1 MIESLFPTSTLVG
14 RPVPKKTFI
23 EQLGADA
30 RLKGNFT
37 NYIERIT
44 WVAKLAPST
53 IHVADGQVVH
63 EITVF
68 KVAMKVK
75 DCPTGLFTFIDT
87 WMPRHLLF
95 ALEYAGQIS
104 LLIHYKEPS
113 EAATGQ
119 KYRIVRAYQ
128 TAWQDAGSV
137 SLSLQGLSMDTIYE
151 NLVRQIAG
159 GQITYSATSLRQA
172 IEETSE
178 MEAIQ
183 NQIAILEK
191 RMATERQ
198 PQKKFALHQEILKLK
213 KQLLD
218 DNNK

>member
-1 MIESLFPTSTLVG
+1 MIESLFPTPTLVG

-23 EQLGADA
+23 ERLGANA
-30 RLKGNFT
+30 RLKGIFT

-68 KVAMKVK
+68 EIAMKVK
-75 DCPTGLFTFIDT
+75 DCPTDLFAFIDT

-113 EAATGQ
+113 GATTGQ

-128 TAWQDAGSV
+128 TAWQDADSV
-137 SLSLQGLSMDTIYE
+137 LFSLQGLSMDAIYD
-151 NLVRQIAG
+151 NFVLQIAG
-159 GQITYSATSLRQA
+159 GLITSSSATNLRQA
-172 IEETSE
+172 IEETAK
-178 MEAIQ
+178 MEDLQ
-183 NQIAILEK
+183 GKIATLEK
-191 RMATERQ
+191 RMTIERQ
-198 PQKKFALHQEILKLK
+198 PQKKFALHQEILKLR
-213 KQLLD
+213 KQL
-218 DNNK
+218 

>member
-1 MIESLFPTSTLVG
+1 MIESLFPTPTLVG

-23 EQLGADA
+23 ERLGANA
-30 RLKGNFT
+30 RLKGIFT

-53 IHVADGQVVH
+53 IHVADGQMVH

-68 KVAMKVK
+68 EVAMKVK
-75 DCPTGLFTFIDT
+75 DCPTDLLAFIDI

-104 LLIHYKEPS
+104 LLIHYKELS
-113 EAATGQ
+113 GAATGQ

-128 TAWQDAGSV
+128 TAWQDADSV
-137 SLSLQGLSMDTIYE
+137 SLSLQGLSMDAVYE
-151 NLVRQIAG
+151 NFVRQIAG
-159 GQITYSATSLRQA
+159 GQITSSATNLRQA
-172 IEETSE
+172 IEETAK

-183 NQIAILEK
+183 SEIAILEK
-191 RMATERQ
+191 RMAAERQ
-198 PQKKFALHQEILKLK
+198 PQKKFALHQEILKLRE
-213 KQLLD
+213 QL
-218 DNNK
+218 

>member
-1 MIESLFPTSTLVG
+1 MIESLFPTPTLVD

-23 EQLGADA
+23 ERLGANA
-30 RLKGNFT
+30 RLKGIFT

-68 KVAMKVK
+68 EIAMKVK
-75 DCPTGLFTFIDT
+75 DCPTDLFAFIDT

-113 EAATGQ
+113 GATTGQ

-128 TAWQDAGSV
+128 TAWQDAGGV

-151 NLVRQIAG
+151 NFVRQIAD
-159 GQITYSATSLRQA
+159 GQITSSASSLRQA
-172 IEETSE
+172 IEETAK
-178 MEAIQ
+178 MEALQ
-183 NQIAILEK
+183 SEIAILEK
-191 RMATERQ
+191 RMTAERQ

-213 KQLLD
+213 KQL
-218 DNNK
+218 

>member
-14 RPVPKKTFI
+14 RTVPKKTFI
-23 EQLGADA
+23 EQLGANSW
-30 RLKGNFT
+30 LKGIFT

-53 IHVADGQVVH
+53 IHVADGQMVH

-68 KVAMKVK
+68 EVAMKVK
-75 DCPTGLFTFIDT
+75 DCPTDLLAFIDI

-104 LLIHYKEPS
+104 LLIHYKELS
-113 EAATGQ
+113 GAAVGQ

-128 TAWQDAGSV
+128 TAWQDADSV
-137 SLSLQGLSMDTIYE
+137 SLSLQGLSMDAVYE
-151 NLVRQIAG
+151 NFVRQIAG
-159 GQITYSATSLRQA
+159 GQITSSATNLRQA
-172 IEETSE
+172 IEETAK

-183 NQIAILEK
+183 SEIAILEK
-191 RMATERQ
+191 RMAAERQ
-198 PQKKFALHQEILKLK
+198 PQKKFALHQEILKLRE
-213 KQLLD
+213 QL
-218 DNNK
+218 

>member
-1 MIESLFPTSTLVG
+1 MIESLFPTPTLVG

-23 EQLGADA
+23 ERLGANA
-30 RLKGNFT
+30 RLKGIFT

-68 KVAMKVK
+68 EIAMKVK
-75 DCPTGLFTFIDT
+75 DCPTDLFAFIDT

-113 EAATGQ
+113 GATTGQ

-128 TAWQDAGSV
+128 TAWQDAGCV
-137 SLSLQGLSMDTIYE
+137 SLSLQGLSMDAIYD
-151 NLVRQIAG
+151 NFVLQIAG
-159 GQITYSATSLRQA
+159 GLITSSATNLRQA
-172 IEETSE
+172 IEET
-178 MEAIQ
+178 AKWRIYR
-183 NQIAILEK
+183 AK
-191 RMATERQ
+191 
-198 PQKKFALHQEILKLK
+198 
-213 KQLLD
+213 
-218 DNNK
+218 

>member
-1 MIESLFPTSTLVG
+1 MIENLFPHTSFVG
-14 RPVPKKTFI
+14 RTVPKKTFI
-23 EQLGADA
+23 EQLGVNAK
-30 RLKGNFT
+30 LKGHFT
-37 NYIERIT
+37 NYMERIT

-68 KVAMKVK
+68 EIAMKVK
-75 DCPTGLFTFIDT
+75 DCPVDLFAFIDT

-159 GQITYSATSLRQA
+159 GQITSSATSLRQA

-213 KQLLD
+213 KQL
-218 DNNK
+218 

>member
-14 RPVPKKTFI
+14 RTVPKKTFI
-23 EQLGADA
+23 EQLGANSW
-30 RLKGNFT
+30 LKGIFT

-53 IHVADGQVVH
+53 IHVADGQMVH

-68 KVAMKVK
+68 EVAMKVK
-75 DCPTGLFTFIDT
+75 DCPTDLLAFIDI

-104 LLIHYKEPS
+104 LLIHYKELS
-113 EAATGQ
+113 GAAAGQ

-128 TAWQDAGSV
+128 TAWQDADSV
-137 SLSLQGLSMDTIYE
+137 SLSLQGLSMDAVYE
-151 NLVRQIAG
+151 NFVRQIAG
-159 GQITYSATSLRQA
+159 GQITSSATNLRQA
-172 IEETSE
+172 IEETAK

-183 NQIAILEK
+183 SEIAILEK
-191 RMATERQ
+191 RMAAERQ
-198 PQKKFALHQEILKLK
+198 PQKKFALHQEILKLRE
-213 KQLLD
+213 QL
-218 DNNK
+218 

>member
-1 MIESLFPTSTLVG
+1 MIESLFPTPTLVD

-23 EQLGADA
+23 ERLGANA
-30 RLKGNFT
+30 RLKGIFT

-68 KVAMKVK
+68 EIAMKVK
-75 DCPTGLFTFIDT
+75 DCPTDLFAFIDT

-113 EAATGQ
+113 GATTGQ

-128 TAWQDAGSV
+128 TAWQDADCV
-137 SLSLQGLSMDTIYE
+137 LLSLQGLSMDAIYD
-151 NLVRQIAG
+151 NFVLQIAG
-159 GQITYSATSLRQA
+159 GLITSSATNLRQA
-172 IEETSE
+172 IEETAK
-178 MEAIQ
+178 MEDLQ
-183 NQIAILEK
+183 GKIATLEK
-191 RMATERQ
+191 RMTVERQ

-213 KQLLD
+213 KQL
-218 DNNK
+218 

>member
-1 MIESLFPTSTLVG
+1 MIESLFPTPTLVG

-23 EQLGADA
+23 EQLGANA
-30 RLKGNFT
+30 RLKGIFT

-68 KVAMKVK
+68 EVVMKVK
-75 DCPTGLFTFIDT
+75 DCPTDLFAFIDT
-87 WMPRHLLF
+87 WIPRHLLF

-113 EAATGQ
+113 GAVTGQ
-119 KYRIVRAYQ
+119 NYRIVRAYQ
-128 TAWQDAGSV
+128 TVWQDVDSV
-137 SLSLQGLSMDTIYE
+137 PLSLQGLSMDAIYD

-159 GQITYSATSLRQA
+159 GQISSSVTNLRQA
-172 IEETSE
+172 IEETTK
-178 MEAIQ
+178 MEALQ
-183 NQIAILEK
+183 SEIATLEK
-191 RMATERQ
+191 RMAAERQ

-213 KQLLD
+213 KQL
-218 DNNK
+218 